1 MERRKFLLFF
11 VLFSLFGKRI
21 AYPYQK
27 IRRKI
32 MKKAISTDKAPKAIG
47 PYSQAIKANGFLFVS
62 GQIPL
67 DPVKGEIVGTT
78 IEEQTHQVLKNLQ
91 AILEAVG
98 SSMANV
104 VKATVYLAD
113 LNDFSRMNAI
123 YAQYFPEPY
132 PARAAFQ
139 VARLPREARIEIEVL
154 AMVGSDENPV
164 TR

>member
-1 MERRKFLLFF
+1 
-11 VLFSLFGKRI
+11 
-21 AYPYQK
+21 
-27 IRRKI
+27 

-91 AILEAVG
+91 AILEAGG

>member
-1 MERRKFLLFF
+1 
-11 VLFSLFGKRI
+11 
-21 AYPYQK
+21 
-27 IRRKI
+27 

>member
-1 MERRKFLLFF
+1 
-11 VLFSLFGKRI
+11 
-21 AYPYQK
+21 
-27 IRRKI
+27 

-91 AILEAVG
+91 AILEAAG